1 LLLALALPLVGLAVA
16 GARSTGPAGGALLA
30 VSAGL
35 GFGGVGVA
43 ARVWVAPDPV
53 WRVVL
58 DPVSLALAVY
68 AVIALVCF
76 GLALQRGSVTTAAAI
91 TFTVET
97 VVPAA
102 VGLVWLGD
110 RIRPGLAGLAA
121 AGFLLTL
128 GGCVALA
135 RYAGEPD

>member
-1 LLLALALPLVGLAVA
+1 M
-16 GARSTGPAGGALLA
+16 
-30 VSAGL
+30 
-35 GFGGVGVA
+35 
-43 ARVWVAPDPV
+43 
-53 WRVVL
+53 VL